1 MSTIDIRQWVRMAVA
16 ALACGAAGWLL
27 GQSGGGS
34 VAVAGVVSNKEA
46 APAPHTLL
54 ASGPT
59 IAVTKDGRVTL
70 HVDNESLQ
78 WVLAEIDRQ
87 AGRPVAA
94 AADSVPP
101 DAGHGVEVHAAAIVP
116 DAGDVAAR
124 LMRGTEAERFQALLQ
139 AQNGGAVTEEMLKT
153 LYQTDASPRVR
164 LQAFEAAQEG
174 TEADPVARR
183 AELEAARLLPDAVVA
198 QEAGRRLEDL
208 DRQAHDD
215 APQGSTLR

>member
-1 MSTIDIRQWVRMAVA
+1 MSTTTIRQSVRMATA
-16 ALACGAAGWLL
+16 ALACAAAGWLL
-27 GQSGGGS
+27 GQSGWGS
-34 VAVAGVVSNKEA
+34 VSVAGTVLDKQG

-87 AGRPVAA
+87 AGGPVAA
-94 AADSVPP
+94 AAGGVPM
-101 DAGHGVEVHAAAIVP
+101 DADHGTEVRAAAIAP
-116 DAGDVAAR
+116 QSDDVAAR
-124 LMRGTEAERFQALLQ
+124 LMRGTETERFQTLLQ

-174 TEADPVARR
+174 TEADPAARR
-183 AELEAARLLPDAVVA
+183 DELEAARLLPDAVVA
-198 QEAGRRLEDL
+198 QEAGRRLEDM
-208 DRQAHDD
+208 DRQARDN
-215 APQGSTLR
+215 ASQGSTPR